1 MKSKTKIIIIMG
13 VAGCGKSTIGA
24 MLAHELG
31 WDFYDADDFHS
42 ESNRIKM
49 AQNIPLTDEDRADWL
64 DSLRSLIGQNIQN
77 EKSIVLACSA
87 LKKSY
92 RDILGNPHNQY
103 VAASGFTAKQSPHQ
117 DKEVAHLHCNKRS
130 AAQVSGKTPSQRHI
144 EFIYLRGTYEQIE
157 TRLLQRS
164 GHFMS
169 AKMLTSQF
177 DILEEPHDALTIDI
191 THTPQ
196 EIISIIRKGLAL

>member
-1 MKSKTKIIIIMG
+1 MG

-49 AQNIPLTDEDRADWL
+49 AQNIPLTDEDRAGWL

-92 RDILGNPHNQY
+92 RDILMIN
-103 VAASGFTAKQSPHQ
+103 
-117 DKEVAHLHCNKRS
+117 E
-130 AAQVSGKTPSQRHI
+130 QV

-157 TRLLQRS
+157 ARLLQRS

-169 AKMLTSQF
+169 AKMLASQF
-177 DILEEPHDALTIDI
+177 DILEEPQDALTIDI

>member
-1 MKSKTKIIIIMG
+1 MTKIIIIMG
-13 VAGCGKSTIGA
+13 VAGCGKSTIGS

-42 ESNRIKM
+42 ESNRMKM
-49 AQNIPLTDEDRADWL
+49 TKNIPLTDEDRTDWL

-92 RDILGNPHNQY
+92 RDILMIN
-103 VAASGFTAKQSPHQ
+103 
-117 DKEVAHLHCNKRS
+117 E
-130 AAQVSGKTPSQRHI
+130 QV

-157 TRLLQRS
+157 ARLLQRS

-169 AKMLTSQF
+169 AKMLASQF
-177 DILEEPHDALTIDI
+177 DILEEPQDALTIDI
-191 THTPQ
+191 SHTPQ

>member
-1 MKSKTKIIIIMG
+1 MKSKTQIIIIMG
-13 VAGCGKSTIGA
+13 VAGCGKSTIGS
-24 MLAHELG
+24 MLAHKLG

-42 ESNRIKM
+42 ESNRMKM
-49 AQNIPLTDEDRADWL
+49 AQNIPLTDEDRAGWL

-77 EKSIVLACSA
+77 GKPIVLACSA

-92 RDILGNPHNQY
+92 RDILMIN
-103 VAASGFTAKQSPHQ
+103 
-117 DKEVAHLHCNKRS
+117 E
-130 AAQVSGKTPSQRHI
+130 QV

-157 TRLLQRS
+157 ARLLQRS

-169 AKMLTSQF
+169 AKMLASQF
-177 DILEEPHDALTIDI
+177 DILEEPQDALTIDI

-196 EIISIIRKGLAL
+196 EIISTIRKGLAL

>member
-1 MKSKTKIIIIMG
+1 MKSKTQIIIIMG
-13 VAGCGKSTIGA
+13 VAGCGKSTIGS

-31 WDFYDADDFHS
+31 WNFYDADDFHS

-49 AQNIPLTDEDRADWL
+49 AQNIPLTDEDRASWL

-87 LKKSY
+87 LKNSY
-92 RDILGNPHNQY
+92 RDVLSSKEEI
-103 VAASGFTAKQSPHQ
+103 ASG
-117 DKEVAHLHCNKRS
+117 R
-130 AAQVSGKTPSQRHI
+130 TPSQRHTF
-144 EFIYLRGTYEQIE
+144 EEVKFIYLRGTYEQIE
-157 TRLLQRS
+157 ARLLQRS

-169 AKMLTSQF
+169 AKMLASQF
-177 DILEEPHDALTIDI
+177 DILEEPQDALTIDI

-196 EIISIIRKGLAL
+196 EIISAIRKGLAL

>member
-1 MKSKTKIIIIMG
+1 MG
-13 VAGCGKSTIGA
+13 VAGCGKSTIGS

-31 WDFYDADDFHS
+31 WDFYDADDLHS

-49 AQNIPLTDEDRADWL
+49 AQNIPLTDEDRAGWL

-77 EKSIVLACSA
+77 EKPIVLACSA

-92 RDILGNPHNQY
+92 RNILMIN
-103 VAASGFTAKQSPHQ
+103 
-117 DKEVAHLHCNKRS
+117 D
-130 AAQVSGKTPSQRHI
+130 QV

-157 TRLLQRS
+157 ARLLQRS

-169 AKMLTSQF
+169 AKMLASQF

-196 EIISIIRKGLAL
+196 EIISIIRKGLGL

>member
-1 MKSKTKIIIIMG
+1 MG

-77 EKSIVLACSA
+77 ERSIVLACSA

-92 RDILGNPHNQY
+92 RDTLMINDQ
-103 VAASGFTAKQSPHQ
+103 
-117 DKEVAHLHCNKRS
+117 E
-130 AAQVSGKTPSQRHI
+130 

-157 TRLLQRS
+157 ARLLQRS

-169 AKMLTSQF
+169 AKMLASQF
-177 DILEEPHDALTIDI
+177 DILEEPQDAVTIDI

-196 EIISIIRKGLAL
+196 EIISVIRKGLAL

>member
-1 MKSKTKIIIIMG
+1 MG

-42 ESNRIKM
+42 ESNRMKM
-49 AQNIPLTDEDRADWL
+49 TKNIPLTDEDRTDWL

-92 RDILGNPHNQY
+92 RDILMIN
-103 VAASGFTAKQSPHQ
+103 
-117 DKEVAHLHCNKRS
+117 E
-130 AAQVSGKTPSQRHI
+130 QV

-157 TRLLQRS
+157 ARLLQRS

-169 AKMLTSQF
+169 AKMLASQF
-177 DILEEPHDALTIDI
+177 DILEEPQDALTIDI

>member
-1 MKSKTKIIIIMG
+1 MG

-49 AQNIPLTDEDRADWL
+49 AQNIPLTDEDRAGWL

-77 EKSIVLACSA
+77 EKTIVLACSA

-92 RDILGNPHNQY
+92 RDLLMIN
-103 VAASGFTAKQSPHQ
+103 
-117 DKEVAHLHCNKRS
+117 E
-130 AAQVSGKTPSQRHI
+130 QV
-144 EFIYLRGTYEQIE
+144 EFIYLRGTSEQIE
-157 TRLLQRS
+157 ARLLQRS

-169 AKMLTSQF
+169 AKMLASQF
-177 DILEEPHDALTIDI
+177 DILEEPQDALTINI

-196 EIISIIRKGLAL
+196 EIISAIRKGLAL

>member
-1 MKSKTKIIIIMG
+1 MTKIIIIMG
-13 VAGCGKSTIGA
+13 VAGCGKSTIGS

-49 AQNIPLTDEDRADWL
+49 AQNIPLTDEDRAGWL
-64 DSLRSLIGQNIQN
+64 DSLRSLIVQNIQN
-77 EKSIVLACSA
+77 GKPIVLACSA

-92 RDILGNPHNQY
+92 RDILMIN
-103 VAASGFTAKQSPHQ
+103 
-117 DKEVAHLHCNKRS
+117 E
-130 AAQVSGKTPSQRHI
+130 QVK
-144 EFIYLRGTYEQIE
+144 FIYLRGTYEQIE
-157 TRLLQRS
+157 ARLLQRS

-169 AKMLTSQF
+169 AKMLASQF
-177 DILEEPHDALTIDI
+177 DILEEPQDALTINI

-196 EIISIIRKGLAL
+196 EIISAIRKGLAL

>member
-1 MKSKTKIIIIMG
+1 MNKIIIIMG

-49 AQNIPLTDEDRADWL
+49 AQNIPLTDEDRAGWL

-77 EKSIVLACSA
+77 ERSIVLACSA

-92 RDILGNPHNQY
+92 RDTLMIN
-103 VAASGFTAKQSPHQ
+103 
-117 DKEVAHLHCNKRS
+117 D
-130 AAQVSGKTPSQRHI
+130 QV

-157 TRLLQRS
+157 ARLLQRS

-169 AKMLTSQF
+169 AKMLASQF
-177 DILEEPHDALTIDI
+177 DILEEPQDALTIDI

>member
-1 MKSKTKIIIIMG
+1 MG
-13 VAGCGKSTIGA
+13 VAGCGKSTIGS

-49 AQNIPLTDEDRADWL
+49 AKNIPLTDEDRAGWL

-77 EKSIVLACSA
+77 GKPIVLACSA

-92 RDILGNPHNQY
+92 RDILMIN
-103 VAASGFTAKQSPHQ
+103 
-117 DKEVAHLHCNKRS
+117 E
-130 AAQVSGKTPSQRHI
+130 QV

-157 TRLLQRS
+157 ARLLQRS

-169 AKMLTSQF
+169 AKMLASQF
-177 DILEEPHDALTIDI
+177 DILEEPQDALTIDI

>member
-13 VAGCGKSTIGA
+13 VAGCGKSTIGS

-49 AQNIPLTDEDRADWL
+49 AQNIPLTDEDRASWL
-64 DSLRSLIGQNIQN
+64 DSLRSLICQNIQN
-77 EKSIVLACSA
+77 EKPIVLACSA

-92 RDILGNPHNQY
+92 RDILMIN
-103 VAASGFTAKQSPHQ
+103 
-117 DKEVAHLHCNKRS
+117 E
-130 AAQVSGKTPSQRHI
+130 QV

-157 TRLLQRS
+157 ARLLQRS

-169 AKMLTSQF
+169 AKMLASQF
-177 DILEEPHDALTIDI
+177 DILEEPQNALTIDI

-196 EIISIIRKGLAL
+196 EIISAIRKGLAL

>member
-1 MKSKTKIIIIMG
+1 MKSKTQIIIIMG
-13 VAGCGKSTIGA
+13 VAGCGKSTIGS

-49 AQNIPLTDEDRADWL
+49 AQNIPLTDEDRAGWL
-64 DSLRSLIGQNIQN
+64 DSLRSLIGHNIQN

-92 RDILGNPHNQY
+92 RDILMINEH
-103 VAASGFTAKQSPHQ
+103 VK
-117 DKEVAHLHCNKRS
+117 
-130 AAQVSGKTPSQRHI
+130 
-144 EFIYLRGTYEQIE
+144 FIYLRGTYEQIE
-157 TRLLQRS
+157 ARLLQRS

-169 AKMLTSQF
+169 AKMLVSQF
-177 DILEEPHDALTIDI
+177 DILEEPQDALTIDI

>member
-1 MKSKTKIIIIMG
+1 MKNKTQIIIIMG
-13 VAGCGKSTIGA
+13 VAGCGKSTIGS

-42 ESNRIKM
+42 KSNRTKM
-49 AQNIPLTDEDRADWL
+49 AHNISLTDEDRADWL
-64 DSLRSLIGQNIQN
+64 DSLWSLIGQNIQN

-92 RDILGNPHNQY
+92 RDILMIN
-103 VAASGFTAKQSPHQ
+103 
-117 DKEVAHLHCNKRS
+117 E
-130 AAQVSGKTPSQRHI
+130 QV

-157 TRLLQRS
+157 ARLLQRS

-169 AKMLTSQF
+169 AKMLASQF
-177 DILEEPHDALTIDI
+177 DILEEPQDALTIDI

-196 EIISIIRKGLAL
+196 EIISTIRKGLAL

>member
-1 MKSKTKIIIIMG
+1 MG
-13 VAGCGKSTIGA
+13 VAGCGKSTIGS

-49 AQNIPLTDEDRADWL
+49 AKNIPLTDEDRAGWL

-77 EKSIVLACSA
+77 GKPIVLACSA

-92 RDILGNPHNQY
+92 RDILMIN
-103 VAASGFTAKQSPHQ
+103 
-117 DKEVAHLHCNKRS
+117 E
-130 AAQVSGKTPSQRHI
+130 QV

-157 TRLLQRS
+157 ARLLQRS

-169 AKMLTSQF
+169 AKMLASQF
-177 DILEEPHDALTIDI
+177 DILEEPQDALTIDI

-196 EIISIIRKGLAL
+196 EIISTIRKGLAL

>member
-1 MKSKTKIIIIMG
+1 MG
-13 VAGCGKSTIGA
+13 VAGCGKSTIGS

-49 AQNIPLTDEDRADWL
+49 AKNIPLTDEDRAGWL

-77 EKSIVLACSA
+77 GKPIVLACSA

-92 RDILGNPHNQY
+92 RDILMIN
-103 VAASGFTAKQSPHQ
+103 
-117 DKEVAHLHCNKRS
+117 E
-130 AAQVSGKTPSQRHI
+130 QV

-157 TRLLQRS
+157 SRLLQRS

-169 AKMLTSQF
+169 AKMLASQF
-177 DILEEPHDALTIDI
+177 DILEEPQDAVTIDI

>member
-1 MKSKTKIIIIMG
+1 MG
-13 VAGCGKSTIGA
+13 VAGCGKSTIGS
-24 MLAHELG
+24 MLAYELG

-49 AQNIPLTDEDRADWL
+49 AQNIPLTDEDRAGWL
-64 DSLRSLIGQNIQN
+64 DSLRSLIGQNNQN

-92 RDILGNPHNQY
+92 RDILMINER
-103 VAASGFTAKQSPHQ
+103 V
-117 DKEVAHLHCNKRS
+117 
-130 AAQVSGKTPSQRHI
+130 

-157 TRLLQRS
+157 ARLLQRS

-169 AKMLTSQF
+169 AKMLASQF
-177 DILEEPHDALTIDI
+177 DILEEPQDALTIDI

>member
-1 MKSKTKIIIIMG
+1 MG

-24 MLAHELG
+24 MLALELG
-31 WDFYDADDFHS
+31 WNFYDADDFHS

-77 EKSIVLACSA
+77 ERSIVLACSA

-92 RDILGNPHNQY
+92 RDTLMIN
-103 VAASGFTAKQSPHQ
+103 
-117 DKEVAHLHCNKRS
+117 D
-130 AAQVSGKTPSQRHI
+130 QV
-144 EFIYLRGTYEQIE
+144 EFISLRGTYEQIE
-157 TRLLQRS
+157 ARLLQRS

-169 AKMLTSQF
+169 AKMLASQF
-177 DILEEPHDALTIDI
+177 DILEEPQDALTIDI

-196 EIISIIRKGLAL
+196 EIISTIRKGLAL

>member
-1 MKSKTKIIIIMG
+1 MG

-77 EKSIVLACSA
+77 ERSIVLACSA

-92 RDILGNPHNQY
+92 RDTLMIN
-103 VAASGFTAKQSPHQ
+103 
-117 DKEVAHLHCNKRS
+117 D
-130 AAQVSGKTPSQRHI
+130 QV

-157 TRLLQRS
+157 ARLLQRS

-169 AKMLTSQF
+169 AKMLASQF
-177 DILEEPHDALTIDI
+177 DILEEPQDAVTIDI
-191 THTPQ
+191 TRTPQ
-196 EIISIIRKGLAL
+196 EIISVIRKGLAL